1 LAPQQRPHRG
11 ESGAGAGP
19 NLMASRVRSGEGA
32 GRGGGK
38 GGAHRR
44 SQGAS
49 WPGNFGDRGE
59 EINWGTQSTGVKEGG
74 VLVPDPRGAAG
85 KGVKG
90 PPGRGEGGWRLPGL
104 AGRGRGRAGRAT
116 GQEGKDQWAVPTGG
130 IGIEVLEHGTGQGS
144 GKHPG
149 CAPAPGIPFP
159 NTGWEGPGSPE
170 GRSMSRR
177 PQARGS
183 HLPPTPCS
191 PFGAA
196 SATFGIGMCA
206 AHRDTA
212 QDEPWGIAEG

>member
-1 LAPQQRPHRG
+1 VAT
-11 ESGAGAGP
+11 AGACGQG
-19 NLMASRVRSGEGA
+19 S
-32 GRGGGK
+32 GRGGGNGTRGGK
-38 GGAHRR
+38 GSGGARD
-44 SQGAS
+44 AS
-49 WPGNFGDRGE
+49 
-59 EINWGTQSTGVKEGG
+59 GG
-74 VLVPDPRGAAG
+74 
-85 KGVKG
+85 
-90 PPGRGEGGWRLPGL
+90 PGRRH
-104 AGRGRGRAGRAT
+104 RNR
-116 GQEGKDQWAVPTGG
+116 G
-130 IGIEVLEHGTGQGS
+130 IGARKGAGQRQIS
-144 GKHPG
+144 RLRTCPQHS
-149 CAPAPGIPFP
+149 FP

>member
-1 LAPQQRPHRG
+1 MEEEEGLGLAPQQRPHRG

-59 EINWGTQSTGVKEGG
+59 EINWGTQSTGVKGEGRG

-90 PPGRGEGGWRLPGL
+90 PPGRGQRDKRGKGV
-104 AGRGRGRAGRAT
+104 GRCPRC
-116 GQEGKDQWAVPTGG
+116 QWAVPAGG
-130 IGIEVLEHGTGQGS
+130 IGIEVLEHGRGQGS
-144 GKHPG
+144 GKYPG
-149 CAPAPGIPFP
+149 CAPAPSIR
-159 NTGWEGPGSPE
+159 SPTQG
-170 GRSMSRR
+170 GRG
-177 PQARGS
+177 Q
-183 HLPPTPCS
+183 
-191 PFGAA
+191 GAPRA
-196 SATFGIGMCA
+196 GA
-206 AHRDTA
+206 
-212 QDEPWGIAEG
+212 

>member
-1 LAPQQRPHRG
+1 
-11 ESGAGAGP
+11 
-19 NLMASRVRSGEGA
+19 
-32 GRGGGK
+32 
-38 GGAHRR
+38 
-44 SQGAS
+44 
-49 WPGNFGDRGE
+49 
-59 EINWGTQSTGVKEGG
+59 
-74 VLVPDPRGAAG
+74 VPDPRGAAG

-90 PPGRGEGGWRLPGL
+90 GWRLPGL
-104 AGRGRGRAGRAT
+104 AGRGRDGAGAT
-116 GQEGKDQWAVPTGG
+116 GQEGERGREVPAMPVGGPGRRHRNRG
-130 IGIEVLEHGTGQGS
+130 IGARKGAGQRQIS
-144 GKHPG
+144 RLRTCPQHS
-149 CAPAPGIPFP
+149 FP